1 MTTEWKVGLQVKS
14 ELQHRDTMKALEY
27 VEFDCMKIILWLVLS
42 YCMCYVVCSSLLSLS
57 TTGTEVQGMWPISV
71 ITIVMRSGDVTS

>member
-1 MTTEWKVGLQVKS
+1 
-14 ELQHRDTMKALEY
+14 MKALEY
-27 VEFDCMKIILWLVLS
+27 VEFGCMKIILRLLLS